1 MSFENLQLNEKLLQA
16 IAHEGYHTATPI
28 QLEAIP
34 HVLQGRDLWGCA
46 QTGTGKTAAFALPT
60 LHRLLESKA
69 AAIAAAKA
77 QDATAQAS
85 PAHASAGPGARGAGH
100 RRGTTQRAIR
110 ALVLAPTR
118 ELAAQIGTS
127 FQVYGRF
134 CGLRQTVIYGG
145 VGQGRQVQALRDGVD
160 ILVATPGRLLDLMN
174 QGYIRLSAVELLI
187 LDEADQ
193 MLDMGF
199 LPDLKRIVSQVP
211 RQRQTL
217 MFSATMPPEIREL
230 SEQWLRDPVRVQVAA
245 AGTPT
250 ARVEQFVYM
259 VEGRDKPRFLA
270 QFLLEQNAGRTL
282 VFTRTKHGA
291 DKVVRVL
298 ERAGVRAAAIHG
310 NKSQNARAR
319 VLAAFKS
326 PKPPVLVA
334 TDIAAR
340 GLDIDQ
346 IAHVVNYD
354 LPNVAETYVHRIGR
368 TGRAGADGT
377 AISLCSGE
385 ERGFLRQIE
394 RLTRVRLAVRNY
406 TLAPREPDAESSAD
420 DRDFDDR
427 EDSREDARGD
437 SRSDSRG
444 ERSGDRRGGP
454 GRGGPGRGGPGRG
467 GPGRGGPGRG
477 GPGRGGP
484 GHESRG
490 ARRGGPRQD
499 QRGGPREER
508 LGEPGAENPRGEN
521 PRGEQFRAA
530 PDELRHEPRSE
541 RRGEPQGERRGAPS
555 GDRRGAPRG
564 DRPGERRGE
573 GAPRSDWRGPRRGP
587 GGPGRPAA
595 RKSSKWSKKPPRRS

>member
-1 MSFENLQLNEKLLQA
+1 MRLFAHDVRARTKVVLGKKFGMSFENLQLNEKLLQA

-34 HVLQGRDLWGCA
+34 QVLQGRDLWGCA

-77 QDATAQAS
+77 QEPA
-85 PAHASAGPGARGAGH
+85 AHASTGPGARGAGQ
-100 RRGTTQRAIR
+100 RRGSVTRAIR

-118 ELAAQIGTS
+118 ELAAQIGSS
-127 FQVYGRF
+127 FQTYGRF

-145 VGQGRQVQALRDGVD
+145 VAQGRQVQALRDGVD

-174 QGYIRLSAVELLI
+174 QGHIRLSAVELLI

-377 AISLCSGE
+377 AITLCSGE

-394 RLTRVRLAVRNY
+394 RLTRVKLAVRNY
-406 TLAPREPDAESSAD
+406 TLAPSDADSESSGEEQD
-420 DRDFDDR
+420 SER
-427 EDSREDARGD
+427 SREHRGAPRGGQRGGSRGEHRGGSRGERRGD
-437 SRSDSRG
+437 SR
-444 ERSGDRRGGP
+444 
-454 GRGGPGRGGPGRG
+454 
-467 GPGRGGPGRG
+467 
-477 GPGRGGP
+477 
-484 GHESRG
+484 
-490 ARRGGPRQD
+490 
-499 QRGGPREER
+499 
-508 LGEPGAENPRGEN
+508 
-521 PRGEQFRAA
+521 GEQ
-530 PDELRHEPRSE
+530 
-541 RRGEPQGERRGAPS
+541 
-555 GDRRGAPRG
+555 RGAPRG
-564 DRPGERRGE
+564 DDRGEQRGAPRGDDRGEPRGERRS
-573 GAPRSDWRGPRRGP
+573 APRAEYRGEQSSEQRGEPRGEQRSAPGGEYRGEQRSGPPRGEYRGGPRGEQRGPSRGGA
-587 GGPGRPAA
+587 GGAGRKPP
-595 RKSSKWSKKPPRRS
+595 RKPSKWSRQPRRRP